1 MPNIPIARYHAAAAN
16 AAEQKPTAQDKPAQ
30 NAPPPNAVPRDAAPQ
45 AAPPQGTLSPVA
57 DARDA
62 APQVADARNADARNA
77 DARDVRNAAPQDA
90 DVRDVGTR
98 GAEVR
103 DVGTRGAD
111 AGGAGSRGLGGVGI
125 LALGTFAVGT
135 DAYVVAGFLPA
146 MSRSLHVSESA
157 AGQSATVFAITYAA
171 LSPVLATLLARV
183 PRRALLVGAL
193 VVLALANLGSALAP
207 DFGVLMATRVL
218 AAVGAAAFTPNAGA
232 VASSLVAPAQRAR
245 ALAVVIGGLTMAT
258 ALGVPLGN
266 LAERALDW
274 RAALGLVAV
283 LCAVAA
289 VGVLA
294 VMPALP
300 GSPPV
305 PLTKRLAALRR
316 PGVLAILPLTVAGI
330 AAGYGLYAFAVPVLR
345 ALGADASEEA
355 WLLFLYGVGAVL
367 GNLLSGSRVDRHGPF
382 RVQAV
387 GFTGLTATLAAF
399 AAAAYA
405 GVHWLPLTAVLMV
418 AWGAA
423 TWFQTP
429 AQQVRLINAA
439 PEETAVVIGL
449 NAAALYGGIALGTAL
464 GGLLLPVG
472 AALAIT
478 VCAGVALL
486 CLPYLVVTRH
496 HGRPVLS
503 PPTDAASP
511 GSGRTTSA

>member
-1 MPNIPIARYHAAAAN
+1 MSNIPIARPRATTHAAGAAKAASRAAAASGPPSAG
-16 AAEQKPTAQDKPAQ
+16 AAQSTSPGG
-30 NAPPPNAVPRDAAPQ
+30 
-45 AAPPQGTLSPVA
+45 PPQGTSS
-57 DARDA
+57 
-62 APQVADARNADARNA
+62 
-77 DARDVRNAAPQDA
+77 
-90 DVRDVGTR
+90 
-98 GAEVR
+98 
-103 DVGTRGAD
+103 AD
-111 AGGAGSRGLGGVGI
+111 AGQVAPRGLGATAI

-146 MSRSLHVSESA
+146 MARSLHVSESA
-157 AGQSATVFAITYAA
+157 AGQSATVFAITYAV
-171 LSPVLATLLARV
+171 LSPILATLLARV

-193 VVLALANLGSALAP
+193 GVLAVANLGSALAP
-207 DFGVLMATRVL
+207 DFATLMATRVL
-218 AAVGAAAFTPNAGA
+218 AAAGAAAFTPNAGA
-232 VASSLVAPAQRAR
+232 VASSLVTAAQRAR

-274 RAALGLVAV
+274 RATLGSVAA

-300 GSPPV
+300 GAPPI
-305 PLTKRLAALRR
+305 PLRRRVGALRE

-345 ALGADASEEA
+345 ALGTGPGEEA
-355 WLLFLYGVGAVL
+355 WLLFLYGVGAVA
-367 GNLLSGSRVDRHGPF
+367 GNLLSGAKVDRHGAV

-387 GFTGLTATLAAF
+387 GFTGLTVTMAAF
-399 AAAAYA
+399 AFAAYA
-405 GVHWLPLTAVLMV
+405 GVHWTPLTAVLMV

-439 PEETAVVIGL
+439 PQETAVVIGL

-464 GGLLLPVG
+464 GGLLLPIG
-472 AALAIT
+472 AAPALA
-478 VCAGVALL
+478 VCAVLALL
-486 CLPYLVVTRH
+486 CLPYLHATRR
-496 HGRPVLS
+496 HGRA
-503 PPTDAASP
+503 T
-511 GSGRTTSA
+511 